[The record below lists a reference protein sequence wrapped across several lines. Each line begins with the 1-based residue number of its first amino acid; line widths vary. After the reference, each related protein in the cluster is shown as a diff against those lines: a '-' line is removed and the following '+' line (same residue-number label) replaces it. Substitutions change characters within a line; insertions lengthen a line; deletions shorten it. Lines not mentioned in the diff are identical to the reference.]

1 MPAVVAVLLTM
12 PGGKV
17 LAVTAVLLFPC
28 VLLCVL
34 AFQESKPNDSGNDC
48 QGKPDRRCDGD
59 KERVAELREKR
70 ICLDPEHDEEHR
82 QEANHADAETES
94 TWVSKVIASRKAVEA
109 LRCEHREERRGDEAY
124 DA

>member
-34 AFQESKPNDSGNDC
+34 AFQEPKPNDRGNDC

-59 KERVAELREKR
+59 NERVAELREKR

-94 TWVSKVIASRKAVEA
+94 AWVSKVIASRKAVEA

-124 DA
+124 DT

>member
-1 MPAVVAVLLTM
+1 MSAVVAALLAM
-12 PGGKV
+12 PNDKV

-34 AFQESKPNDSGNDC
+34 AFQEPKPNDRGDDC
-48 QGKPDRRCDGD
+48 QDKPDRRCDGD
-59 KERVAELREKR
+59 NERVAELREKR
-70 ICLDPEHDEEHR
+70 ICLDPEHDEKQR
-82 QEANHADAETES
+82 QGAGHADAETES
-94 TWVSKVIASRKAVEA
+94 AWVPEVVAPHKAVKP